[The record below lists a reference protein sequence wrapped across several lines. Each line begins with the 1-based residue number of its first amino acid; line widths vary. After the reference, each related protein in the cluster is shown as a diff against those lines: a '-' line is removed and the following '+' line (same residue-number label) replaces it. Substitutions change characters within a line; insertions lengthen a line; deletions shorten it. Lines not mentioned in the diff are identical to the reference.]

1 LLNLVTPGDAYRG
14 PLLDVRDLCVSFFDG
29 KVWRETLKDVSFA
42 IEPGEVVGIV
52 GESGCGKSLTALS
65 ILGLLP
71 SYGARRTG
79 QIHFEGRD
87 LATLSE
93 RDMRDVRGRRI
104 GMVFQEPMSALD
116 PVFPVGEQI
125 AETVRRHFQVSRREA
140 NERAVEALAAVG
152 IASPAQAVKMYPA
165 SLSGGMR
172 QRVLI
177 AIALACEPRLL
188 IADEPTTALDVT
200 IQAQIMDLLL
210 ELGQR
215 TGTAILFI
223 THNLG
228 LVAESC
234 RRMLTMYA
242 GQVVEDGRVRD
253 ILGRPFHPYTAGLL
267 GSIPRAALRKTRLT
281 AIPGRVPSVNEMPD
295 GCRFAPRCTY
305 AQPRCREPQHLI
317 EDRDARHVRCCRFG
331 EIVLAGASA

>member
-1 LLNLVTPGDAYRG
+1 MVSFATVGDAQRG
-14 PLLDVRDLCVSFFDG
+14 PLLDVRNLCVAFYDG
-29 KVWRETLKDVSFA
+29 EVWRETLKDVSFA
-42 IEPGEVVGIV
+42 VEPGEVVGIV

-71 SYGARRTG
+71 QYGARRTG
-79 QIHFEGRD
+79 EMHFEGQD
-87 LATLSE
+87 LAQLSE
-93 RDMRDVRGRRI
+93 REMRDVRGRCI
-104 GMVFQEPMSALD
+104 SMVFQEPMSALD

-125 AETVRRHFQVSRREA
+125 AETVRRHFRVNRKEA
-140 NERAVEALAAVG
+140 NERAMEALSAVG
-152 IASPAQAVKMYPA
+152 IPSPQQAMKMYPA

-177 AIALACEPRLL
+177 AMALVCEPRLL

-242 GQVVEDGRVRD
+242 GQVVEDGSVRD

-267 GSIPRAALRKTRLT
+267 GSIPRAALRKTRLS
-281 AIPGRVPSVNEMPD
+281 AIPGRVPSVSEMPG
-295 GCRFAPRCTY
+295 GCRFEPRCNY
-305 AQPRCREPQHLI
+305 AEPRCHLPQELV
-317 EDRDARHVRCCRFG
+317 ESQDARHVRCCRFG
-331 EIVLAGASA
+331 EFVLTGAPA